1 MLLGAC
7 ATTAETY
14 PSWQARQS
22 ALSALRDWSVTGRL
36 ALTTEQE
43 GWHVSLRWVQQG
55 PAYRI
60 DLLGPLGQGRVHIQG
75 DAQAVSLQT
84 ADGRSLHATDPDQ
97 LLAQAVGVRLPLK
110 GLLYWVRGLPDP
122 NQRSTLMQD
131 EQGRLSRLEQGGWI
145 IDYLGYM
152 PVANLELPKRIRA
165 YQGELKVQVFI
176 NEWSLQPSLA
186 SSELPVVD
194 R

>member
-7 ATTAETY
+7 ATTAETPLY
-14 PSWQARQS
+14 PGWQARQT

-36 ALTTEQE
+36 ALTNEQQ
-43 GWHVSLRWVQQG
+43 GWHASLHWIQQG
-55 PAYRI
+55 PAYVI
-60 DLLGPLGQGRVHIQG
+60 DLIGPLGQGRVRIRG
-75 DAQAVSLQT
+75 DARTVSLQT
-84 ADGRSLHATDPDQ
+84 ADGQLLHSTDPEQ
-97 LLAQAVGVRLPLK
+97 LLEQAVGVRIPLK

-122 NQRSTLMQD
+122 GQHSTLTQD
-131 EQGRLSRLEQGGWI
+131 EQGRLSRLEQGGWV

-176 NEWSLQPSLA
+176 SEWSLQPSLA
-186 SSELPVVD
+186 LTIVD